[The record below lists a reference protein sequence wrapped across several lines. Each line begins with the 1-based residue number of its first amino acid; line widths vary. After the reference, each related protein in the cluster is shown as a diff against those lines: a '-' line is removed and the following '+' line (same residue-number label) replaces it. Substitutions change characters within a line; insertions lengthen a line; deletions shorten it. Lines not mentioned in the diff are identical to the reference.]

1 MSVIQTIPSLS
12 EALLRAADAYTAY
25 CASIPDPLFFQQ
37 PEGKWSPA
45 RQTKHLITSNNMAR
59 LAFVLPGFVV
69 RMLAG
74 KPNRPSR
81 SYDELVNRYRDKLA
95 RGGQASGR
103 YIPKPIPAETGRE
116 KWLRQYQASMK
127 KMAAAIEKT
136 KKEERLDQ
144 YLAPHPLLGKITLR
158 ELAYFTIHHS
168 HHHLESIRH
177 MTSG

>member
-1 MSVIQTIPSLS
+1 MSVIQAIPSLS
-12 EALLRAADAYTAY
+12 EALLRAAESYTAY

-81 SYDELVNRYRDKLA
+81 SYDELVNRYHTKLA
-95 RGGQASGR
+95 EGGQASGR
-103 YIPKPIPAETGRE
+103 YIPKPIPESTGRE
-116 KWLRQYQASMK
+116 KWLRKYEQSMI
-127 KMAAAIEKT
+127 KMAAVIGKI
-136 KKEERLDQ
+136 KNEERLDQ
-144 YLAPHPLLGKITLR
+144 YLAPHPLLGRITLR
-158 ELAYFTIHHS
+158 ELAYFTIYHS
-168 HHHLESIRH
+168 QHHLETIRK
-177 MTSG
+177 MTGG